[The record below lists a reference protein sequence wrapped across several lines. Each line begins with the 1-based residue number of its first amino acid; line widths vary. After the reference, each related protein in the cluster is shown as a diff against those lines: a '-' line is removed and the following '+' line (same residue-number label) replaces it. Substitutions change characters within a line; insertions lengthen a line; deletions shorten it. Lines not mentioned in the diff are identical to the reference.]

1 MLILVMLLK
10 ITGWTQEKLADF
22 IGVSR
27 VTLNGWLKETSN
39 MTDSS
44 KKNIADKFE
53 FPVSY
58 FDVDLSQDINLYK
71 VIYSTLTSSWE
82 RINRNN
88 SCFFDIYYRNCICF
102 LKRYIGSLSIN
113 RNVFRFKIN

>member
-53 FPVSY
+53 FG
-58 FDVDLSQDINLYK
+58 
-71 VIYSTLTSSWE
+71 E
-82 RINRNN
+82 
-88 SCFFDIYYRNCICF
+88 
-102 LKRYIGSLSIN
+102 
-113 RNVFRFKIN
+113 